1 MHHYKYMGYS
11 IIYHQRIAVLSYFF
25 HSGIF
30 VPYSVFYPQQI
41 KNSTSPTPAK
51 KLLPSVANT
60 FRGRAN
66 ALFIGFLGIHSSIL
80 LLPWEG
86 ISSPKEASGNAKA
99 AFSGVSAM
107 FKGFKMGI
115 LGCCQVLPRPCFAKG
130 AQNVSVY
137 QGFNVFLYSI

>member
-80 LLPWEG
+80 ILPLGWIYPPLRKPPG
-86 ISSPKEASGNAKA
+86 CSGAVLGAFAIKISNLNYN
-99 AFSGVSAM
+99 F
-107 FKGFKMGI
+107 
-115 LGCCQVLPRPCFAKG
+115 
-130 AQNVSVY
+130 
-137 QGFNVFLYSI
+137 

>member
-80 LLPWEG
+80 ILPWEG

-107 FKGFKMGI
+107 FSRLRISKRFK
-115 LGCCQVLPRPCFAKG
+115 RT
-130 AQNVSVY
+130 
-137 QGFNVFLYSI
+137 

>member
-1 MHHYKYMGYS
+1 MHRCKYMGYS

-25 HSGIF
+25 HYGIF

-66 ALFIGFLGIHSSIL
+66 ACANCTFIGFLGIHSSIL
-80 LLPWEG
+80 ILPWEG
-86 ISSPKEASGNAKA
+86 ISSPKETPGNAKA
-99 AFSGVSAM
+99 AFPGVSAM
-107 FKGFKMGI
+107 FKSFKMGI
-115 LGCCQVLPRPCFAKG
+115 WG
-130 AQNVSVY
+130 
-137 QGFNVFLYSI
+137 

>member
-30 VPYSVFYPQQI
+30 VPYSVFYPGQI
-41 KNSTSPTPAK
+41 KNLISPTPAK

-66 ALFIGFLGIHSSIL
+66 TLFSFVGSLFHTQN
-80 LLPWEG
+80 
-86 ISSPKEASGNAKA
+86 EA
-99 AFSGVSAM
+99 V
-107 FKGFKMGI
+107 GI
-115 LGCCQVLPRPCFAKG
+115 LQSVGNTPNTDITNGIGCIFLSDADITE
-130 AQNVSVY
+130 Y
-137 QGFNVFLYSI
+137 QSGEEWMVFTFRDGKTVEIKN